1 MPKIKVTYNYV
12 PDIKP
17 NYPEMIESVPKEFNM
32 DDRETTEDLYE
43 TPYEISMLRVS
54 LMHFTILTKILM

>member
-17 NYPEMIESVPKEFNM
+17 NYPEMIERVPKEFNM